1 MGTNVYAVV
10 ENGVVVN
17 MVVWD
22 GVAQWQPP
30 EGSQAIPVPEGTFV
44 DIGWL
49 YSNGAFSAPER
60 GS

>member
-1 MGTNVYAVV
+1 VIGTNVYALV

-17 MVVWD
+17 MVGWD
-22 GVAQWQPP
+22 GVAEWQP
-30 EGSQAIPVPEGTFV
+30 PVPEGTFV

-49 YSNGAFSAPER
+49 YLNGAFSPPEQ